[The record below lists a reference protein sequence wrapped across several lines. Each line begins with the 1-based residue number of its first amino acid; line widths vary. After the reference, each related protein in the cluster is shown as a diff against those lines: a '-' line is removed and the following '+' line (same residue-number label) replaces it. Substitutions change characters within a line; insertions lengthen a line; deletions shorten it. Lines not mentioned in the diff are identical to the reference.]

1 MAEIKEVFDDIKDG
15 LGDKGFLIF
24 IGACVLLFIF
34 NYSKQTNSD
43 LVPVTGATHYPDVGE
58 NANVVISTLQDSIQY
73 SEDEMKEYMYLNF
86 EATNNFI
93 EDGLEAQ
100 NKLMEESF
108 EQVHGGIDDLK
119 AGQAS
124 INANISYWGDK
135 VYRKVDRLKD
145 TLQEA
150 NKLASEGKYTAK

>member
-1 MAEIKEVFDDIKDG
+1 MAEIKEVFEDIKDG

-34 NYSKQTNSD
+34 NYSKQSNGE
-43 LVPVTGATHYPDVGE
+43 LVAVTGATHYPEVGE

-73 SEDEMKEYMYLNF
+73 SEDEMKEYMYSNF

-93 EDGLEAQ
+93 DSGLASQ

-108 EQVHGGIDDLK
+108 NEIHGGIDDLK
-119 AGQAS
+119 QGQSELKAGQS
-124 INANISYWGDK
+124 QILSDIDYWGYKINKK
-135 VYRKVDRLKD
+135 VNTLTSSVNTIKEKV
-145 TLQEA
+145 
-150 NKLASEGKYTAK
+150 N